1 MNADSIRLRQLNDKK
16 ENRTGKYV
24 LYWMVSN
31 RRAHYN
37 FALEHAVEEAIRL
50 DVPLLVFEPLR
61 AHYPWSSRRMHQFVL
76 EGMADNDK
84 TFGRANI
91 EYFPYVEPQHGAG
104 KGLLQALAKESCLIV
119 TDEYPTFFI
128 PRMQRAFASRAQVQ
142 VVSIDSNGLMP
153 LRYPQRPFSRAY
165 DYRRYFQKELESF
178 ILEKPKKTAWSARLP
193 RSPIDLSQIFK
204 KWAKAEVRDKKSR
217 DDVLSTI
224 PYLCEVQPG
233 AYRGG
238 RQEALKHFRDFFPT
252 HLDRYHEKR
261 NDASRGGDQPFVAL
275 PSLRAHQRPRDFLG
289 DHGTQRMESQP
300 SFGTARRPTRRV
312 LAP

>member
-1 MNADSIRLRQLNDKK
+1 
-16 ENRTGKYV
+16 
-24 LYWMVSN
+24 
-31 RRAHYN
+31 
-37 FALEHAVEEAIRL
+37 
-50 DVPLLVFEPLR
+50 
-61 AHYPWSSRRMHQFVL
+61 
-76 EGMADNDK
+76 MADNDK

-217 DDVLSTI
+217 DDVLST
-224 PYLCEVQPG
+224 YLIFAKCNRVLTRAASKRPQTFS
-233 AYRGG
+233 R
-238 RQEALKHFRDFFPT
+238 LFPT

-261 NDASRGGDQPFVAL
+261 NDASREGIAICRL
-275 PSLRAHQRPRDFLG
+275 PSLRAHQRPRDFG
-289 DHGTQRMESQP
+289 RSWNTKDGVP
-300 SFGTARRPTRRV
+300 ASFGTARRPTRRV
-312 LAP
+312 WRLDEALKGFSISFACGENWVQYLYVS